1 LNWWD
6 ERYSEKGFAYGTEPN
21 DFLVTVADQIPG
33 KRVLS
38 VAEGEGRNAVFLAR
52 RGFDVTAVDSSRVGL
67 EKARQLAA
75 EQGLQLETIVADLST
90 YDPGI
95 DQWDAVVSIFCHL
108 PAPVRKQLHKK
119 IIAALKTGGILALEA
134 YHPRQL
140 EFATGGP
147 QSAELMPTLDDLHSE
162 LEGLRF
168 IIGHEIEREVI
179 EGKYHFGQAAVI
191 QVLAVK
197 D

>member
-6 ERYSEKGFAYGTEPN
+6 ERYSEEGFAYGTEPN

-75 EQGLQLETIVADLST
+75 EQGLQLETIVADLSA

-95 DQWDAVVSIFCHL
+95 EQWDAVVSIFCHL
-108 PAPVRKQLHKK
+108 PAPLRKQLHKK
-119 IIAALKTGGILALEA
+119 IVAALKTGGILALEA

-140 EFATGGP
+140 EFDTGGP
-147 QSAELMPTLDDLHSE
+147 KSAELMPTLDDLHSE
-162 LEGLRF
+162 LAGLRF
-168 IIGHEIEREVI
+168 IIGREIEREVI